1 MGEQVRKS
9 EYEEILKRAR
19 RRRYKDNLISILE
32 LLALFTA
39 SLLAALLICSVFK
52 TSAAVKDIE
61 QMQTDTLN
69 QIMDL
74 RREVD
79 YITEHLPPCVAC
91 GDVIPQVE
99 EESPLAAEERELVA
113 RVVAAEARG
122 ESYEGQLA
130 VAEVIKCRSLAWG
143 MTPTSVVLQDLQF
156 AAPYDGEVSDSV
168 YRAVDAAF
176 AGESAFGRAITHFH
190 ASYIHPNWADQL
202 EYVGT
207 IGTHKFYCSL

>member
-1 MGEQVRKS
+1 MGEQVKKS

-19 RRRYKDNLISILE
+19 RRRYKDNIISIPE

-52 TSAAVKDIE
+52 TSTAVKDIE

-91 GDVIPQVE
+91 GDFIPPV
-99 EESPLAAEERELVA
+99 EESPLTAEERELVA

-130 VAEVIKCRSLAWG
+130 VAEVIKCRALAWD
-143 MTPTSVVLQDLQF
+143 MDLTTVVTADYQF
-156 AAPYDGEVSDSV
+156 AAPYDGAVSDSV

-202 EYVGT
+202 EYIGT